1 MTLPPRMKFGI
12 FLGPFHRVGENPTL
26 ALDRDIELLQWLD
39 HLGFDEAWIGEHHS
53 AGWETIASPEV
64 FIANVAERTRHIKLG
79 TGVMSLPYHQPL
91 MATNRMVLLDHLTR
105 GRAMM
110 GVGPGILLSD
120 ARMLGIDPTVQR
132 RRLDEALGA
141 IMQLLKGPEPVNV
154 ETDWFTL
161 VDAVP
166 HLAPYTKPHF
176 PVAVA
181 SSLSPTGATL
191 AGKYG
196 VNLLSNV
203 TVGTTFPDLARH
215 WQVAEETA
223 SSHGNR
229 MDREE
234 WRLLQIVHLA
244 ETHKEAMD
252 QARTGPGERISS
264 ANIWSGRSAVTPFS
278 TDRRTRSSTTWSRKG
293 CGASAL
299 PTTWSRKSVGWM
311 RRAAASSSWRATSC
325 PSSRAPSATLRPH
338 SQWPKPTSK
347 SSSTSGPALSRRPA
361 ARSRE
366 AANQSLHPLE
376 PVLAR
381 IHRRRASG

>member
-91 MATNRMVLLDHLTR
+91 MATNRMVLLNHLTR

-110 GVGPGILLSD
+110 GIGPGILLSD

-252 QARTGPGERISS
+252 QARTGATYFQREYMERTLGGDPVFDGPPDKIIDHMVAEGLWCIGTPDDLVTQIRRLDAQSS
-264 ANIWSGRSAVTPFS
+264 GFGGMLIFAQEFASRENTLRSFELLARYVMPQFQGS
-278 TDRRTRSSTTWSRKG
+278 LGNPQASQSVAEAHKQEFIDQRTRAVEKAG
-293 CGASAL
+293 GEI
-299 PTTWSRKSVGWM
+299 
-311 RRAAASSSWRATSC
+311 
-325 PSSRAPSATLRPH
+325 
-338 SQWPKPTSK
+338 
-347 SSSTSGPALSRRPA
+347 
-361 ARSRE
+361 ARGS
-366 AANQSLHPLE
+366 
-376 PVLAR
+376 
-381 IHRRRASG
+381 